1 MTKKNPLRADGR
13 LWYVLNL
20 NPVPWTAG
28 EVAFASTGSG
38 GRRTY
43 MRPSKDMKNYQDA
56 IRDEM
61 SEWMTIPLFT
71 EVDVLFVFCRSLD
84 EIVRGSARN
93 SRVHVADATNMQ
105 KATEDALQG
114 ILFDNDNQNRVVRS
128 IIYEQERDIEPYVA
142 IGVKVVTDEDVRSLV
157 PQLIRDEFV
166 KVLR

>member
-1 MTKKNPLRADGR
+1 MQRAPLKADGR

-28 EVAFASTGSG
+28 EVAFASKEG
-38 GRRTY
+38 GKRRTY
-43 MRPSKDMKNYQDA
+43 MRPSKDLKNYQQA
-56 IRDEM
+56 IKDEM
-61 SEWMTIPLFT
+61 EEWLTIPFAS
-71 EVDVLFVFCRSLD
+71 EIDVLFVFSRSLD
-84 EIVRGSARN
+84 EIVRGGARK
-93 SRVHVADATNMQ
+93 SRVHQADATNMQ

-114 ILFDNDNQNRVVRS
+114 ILFPNDNQNRVVHS
-128 IIYEQERDIEPYVA
+128 IIYEQEADIEPYVA